1 MRISELTKD
10 FLIYC
15 SVERKLAKNTVDAY
29 RHDISSFMTY
39 TGDGRA
45 KQKLTTSVIKGYLA
59 EIIQT
64 KKLSSATAKRRMACL
79 QALCR
84 YAKSNQKIPD
94 PFDRWNPSIK
104 KTQRLPRALT
114 EQEVSRLIRNKYA
127 LTKINLETIFCV
139 LLLSATGIRV
149 SELCGIKAIDVSHD
163 GAAIYINGKGSRE
176 RIVYVGN
183 IKLQQSLVDR
193 RSSRIKANG
202 MNSHLLLNTR
212 LMPLKPQTLRLRIH
226 KLRTNAAIEKRITPH
241 MLRHTAATLLI
252 EAGTDIRFVQRLLGH
267 ASIATTEIYTKVSDK
282 ALRHAICKADTVG
295 NLMP

>member
-1 MRISELTKD
+1 MKISTLTKD

-29 RHDISSFMTY
+29 RHDTSSFMTY
-39 TGDGRA
+39 IGDGEV
-45 KQKLTTSVIKGYLA
+45 KQKLTARVIKGYLA

-64 KKLSSATAKRRMACL
+64 QKLSSATAKRRMACL
-79 QALCR
+79 RALSR
-84 YAKSNQKIPD
+84 YAKSNKITPD
-94 PFDRWNPSIK
+94 PFNKWSPSIK
-104 KTQRLPRALT
+104 KPQRLPRALT
-114 EQEVSRLIRNKYA
+114 EQEVSRLICNKHT
-127 LTKINLETIFCV
+127 LTEIDLETIFCI
-139 LLLSATGIRV
+139 LLLSATGVRV
-149 SELCGIKAIDVSHD
+149 SELCGITANDVSYD
-163 GAAIYINGKGSRE
+163 GTSIRINGKGSRE

-183 IKLQQSLVDR
+183 MKLQQSLAGR
-193 RSSRIKANG
+193 RTNRIKSNG
-202 MNSHLLLNTR
+202 LNSHLLLNSR
-212 LMPLKPQTLRLRIH
+212 HMPLQPQTLRLRIH